1 MPFPKAII
9 TKPFLVSDSEYK
21 DLGLNINLVGYDS
34 FSQVA
39 ENTKQ
44 HASPRLL
51 NWVEP
56 YDISGVRKT
65 LFYTEVNT
73 NFQVGDR
80 VYIVNGNYDND
91 SLIKKDKY
99 KKGRDGYKILK
110 VEQCKVVL
118 DIDYT
123 GVLPYNDDSLDDY
136 IKVYYID
143 NLESFVHA
151 NRQVTT
157 RGGTF
162 DYKFNYYQNNIA
174 FIDKNQEATKGW
186 GLNAG
191 VSKTPGFFVR
201 EGNQGWSKISDEVV
215 YLGSFSVA
223 QSPTYK
229 NNGKMLI
236 MDGSFTYNGI
246 QFKEG
251 FVYTWNVGPTSSC
264 WQVDSS
270 YSPAIITKSNFRNGT
285 FNGKFNNGL
294 YGTQQNKLDW
304 TGKGTWNGGSMVN
317 TLWKSGTIDSK
328 INLNN
333 TYKAIF
339 DEYGIP
345 FQKSYTNNNGG
356 FGYNYIF
363 DSEVEKSLVN
373 NGNFY
378 NTVFSQIATGSVV
391 ENHVL
396 SITQSF
402 ENRISKGHFDFCI
415 FKNIQI
421 DGGEIKNTRS
431 INSKFSNVKS
441 INSYFD
447 NSVLKDSTYISDKI
461 VKILGYDEWNMSEYR
476 TTLSGQFSSIKDV
489 NSKIYKFYISKESY
503 KRLKTEDVFYIK
515 GLKIKNSPTLTNFFD
530 SKFRLTSW
538 TEFYNELNYLIPK
551 SISGVDTYSFYK
563 RGYECSAFL
572 STPEENAYII
582 NSSETLY
589 NVAGATLSRYTT
601 LLSGVNPNAAYSID
615 IITSRHDIFNKN
627 QSIDTT
633 SEWDAPN
640 PANYNYSSDV
650 IVGTTSLPQFLGK
663 NIDVSGA
670 YILDSDFNSGIIE
683 TSDWNSGYHINYNND
698 VVITSVTSSGI
709 YNLQIDDDKDNL
721 IAYTNLNY
729 AYPEKIGKNVIE
741 KDDIVFLN
749 SVDYDTR
756 GMVTKV
762 TLLSQG
768 TSYST
773 TSDPVFLTNTKV
785 SSLTM
790 SSVGTYYKTESA
802 LATYNTNGVGT
813 GLTVD
818 ITANAIGSVI
828 AITYSLPL
836 SGGGSYSMSLV
847 NQTPNAP
854 GPIGTSFSTEYSI
867 IPTSYVLSPIFIDD
881 TFGTVTGTASGT
893 YSNFGPPLVSTI
905 SGATGVGV
913 IFLTGPIVTSP
924 NGSTASPNT
933 LGTGLTV
940 NYQTSTNGAITYLEI
955 NESGFQYDVDQVFK
969 IEGGNATFSIK
980 SVSKGEI
987 TSFNINSPGED
998 YLIGDVLD
1006 IIKPFDPNFQ
1016 FGTGL
1021 TTSITVTSIT
1031 VSNKDTKGLSLNL
1044 FTGTGATEG
1053 KIEDITI
1060 NGAGLYYNEG
1070 EIFTI
1075 NDNNSNLN
1083 ALVRIDSVT
1092 GSVIRLNDTYKV
1104 IENNRGKLTLK
1115 DLGTVNIIAGLTAN
1129 GLFYTTEAKNR
1140 WGYISK
1146 TKIDKTKIK
1155 SGIFKRPYI
1164 VNSLIRDIDYDSTD
1178 KDFNNI
1184 DKIKNLVISDSL
1196 FSNNSNILSSA
1207 TYLYSNL
1214 VGGTDIWN
1222 DGIINKSII
1231 NGLTFSKGTIRQAT
1245 WIDGTFTGGIF
1256 YLSKSFDAMP
1266 TIDRPNYLNDR
1277 VRSYYMIGNIG
1288 ATLSNNRYSWRNG
1301 KFSGGQFYKSD
1312 WENGVMDNGLFFY
1325 SKFYAGTING
1335 GKIGTKQ
1342 VAAAD
1347 TKIYNG
1353 LINYTTVDNAN
1364 VYSEDTSYTGLS
1376 SSNIVWMNGIFNNG
1390 IFGSNND
1397 DVLGTTFSHL
1407 SYAASIASLPIADY
1421 KITIST
1427 LNVTDTNPILGDFE
1441 IDLNLTIKHT
1451 YLGDLI
1457 INLMSPNGRIINIKK
1472 RYSCGSNDNLIST
1485 IFTSDS
1491 NKPAIEI
1498 GTPPYTGEF
1507 KFDALSNHGVYYDL
1521 NNRLLPNIAYNSTE
1535 NIIPTV
1541 IDYRSQPPTTVY
1553 ESDRYLI
1560 IATASDPN
1568 WIAPAT
1574 SSPYSNPWSSY
1585 KVGQIVER
1593 SASSDPIYM
1602 WELYTPKNNDKVFVK
1617 NKSEYLKYIF
1627 SSSFNGWTKSYHS
1640 NATKISE
1647 FLNTDKTVTG
1657 TWTLMVMD
1665 CAAIDSGTIENFTLT
1680 FNYKTSYIIKS
1691 FKNDAVWHD
1700 GIFNGGQFIDLGV
1713 WKKGKFNGGKFIS
1726 TYGYKK
1732 SGSYLVPNEN
1742 VLDYSWH
1749 AGEFNGGE
1757 FGNESLLSNS
1767 TWFNGV
1773 FNDGVFKGKLWNN
1786 GVFTYGEFKGGS
1798 SVPAIGNG
1806 IKSANAQTFIDSFK
1820 TEYYGVWRN
1829 GVVSDKKD
1837 NFVTDK
1843 KLFTVPVRA
1852 MAPVKLGKTAKFTN
1866 MLWLSGTFNHP
1877 SGEINNSVWMNG
1889 LFKMGSFK
1897 LSAFNPYVT
1906 RKSDR
1911 PEFIKD
1917 DSCIWE
1923 NGKLIDSEFHMSK
1936 WKYGQFISGTA
1947 VGMIWQNGISN
1958 YMNAH
1963 NIFWENG
1970 VWRNGNWYGS
1980 NFEYR
1985 GRVDDGFSKEILN
1998 RGIEWSGTSS
2008 CHIWNLFESDV
2019 DTTISMVSTR
2029 ILSPNI
2035 DYFTT
2040 TNQDD
2045 QGNDI
2050 PSIGNIAVEK
2060 MGPDKVKVTFT
2071 IIGNNGSPIKEA
2083 GVVFIPTPVTTPPAA
2098 GLTTAQNQIPT
2109 LTVANETGTPAPV
2122 LTTLIQRSQSTTY
2135 LSGNALTGH
2144 PAGTFEIIVTGLS
2157 PANWYSIRGYA
2168 INNISNS
2175 NGPAIT
2181 TNTEVFQ
2188 TVQKNDPITVSLL
2201 PVSTAPTEIYTTNSL
2216 NNYTQAVKSNIT
2228 ITAIYTSVDAQS
2240 QPVPTEKG
2248 LLYTTSS
2255 TATLELASA
2264 GGGSVFKKTNTLVGT
2279 TFTTT
2284 LLTTPGGATLPA
2296 IVANTTYYIIPYANN
2311 TGGVSYGPMITVL
2324 SGVDTPTVTI
2334 QPSGTTTAITTSV
2347 ITGSLTAAG
2356 GSTQL
2361 QKGFIISAS
2370 NISASISP
2378 SMVLTT
2384 LGANGIRVVVSA
2396 TDPATGD
2403 FSKTIADITGLA
2415 SNTSYKVRAYA
2426 YNPNLVS
2433 VYSYSDQK
2441 TFTSAAGPVDVTTI
2455 TVAVTGITEKGG
2467 LLKGKIENINGSPVT
2482 GNGFVYTTTA
2492 GTGYPAGTSAPSGTN
2507 TSSLGFLPMPTTT
2520 ASGAFQLQATT
2531 FDEGQT
2537 YYFKAY
2543 ATNAI
2548 GTGYG
2553 VESNFTTLAKIV
2565 TALTS
2570 TDTIITPTFT
2580 VTHIKPWTVR
2590 GIIWS
2595 TTSITST
2602 NVAGI
2607 AATTTSKT
2615 TDTPTD
2621 PTSPTTTLIPNNK
2634 YWVAGYVT
2642 NAGGTYYETAVEKI
2656 TLPAFASQTTT
2667 DVTESAE
2674 SVLIKTELN
2683 NTSGIVILGALLLLT
2698 GRGIVFGTSQ
2708 DPTTPGGTN
2717 APLFIIPSKQDYT
2730 TTITGLTIGQKY
2742 YYRPYATNA
2751 AGIGYGIEAEFTTLV
2766 KLTLPAPENGTD
2778 ITYDTVTNKV
2788 TIGTIANPISI
2799 TNTGLSPLSAYGL
2812 CYTINGSSPTITNQV
2827 VTTGNSTVAS
2837 FFESITLTPGTST
2850 NTYRIRAYVTNA
2862 GGAAYSKMITFDL
2875 SSSNVATPFVIG
2887 L

>member
-1 MPFPKAII
+1 
-9 TKPFLVSDSEYK
+9 
-21 DLGLNINLVGYDS
+21 
-34 FSQVA
+34 
-39 ENTKQ
+39 
-44 HASPRLL
+44 L

-56 YDISGVRKT
+56 YEISGVRKT

-123 GVLPYNDDSLDDY
+123 GALPYKDDSLDDY

-143 NLESFVHA
+143 NPESFVNA

-162 DYKFNYYQNNIA
+162 SYKFNYYQNNIA
-174 FIDKNQEATKGW
+174 FIDKNQGPIKDW
-186 GLNAG
+186 GFNAG
-191 VSKTPGFFVR
+191 VSGTPGFFVR
-201 EGNQGWSKISDEVV
+201 EEEQGWSKISDELV

-223 QSPTYK
+223 LSPTYK
-229 NNGKMLI
+229 NNGRILI

-251 FVYTWNVGPTSSC
+251 FVYTWNVGPTSSS
-264 WQVDSS
+264 WQVDPS

-294 YGTQQNKLDW
+294 YGTQQNKLSW
-304 TGKGTWNGGSMVN
+304 SGKGTWNGGSMVN

-328 INLNN
+328 IIFNN

-378 NTVFSQIATGSVV
+378 NTSFNQIATGSVV

-402 ENRISKGHFDFCI
+402 ENRISKGYFDLCI

-447 NSVLKDSTYISDKI
+447 KSVLKDSTYISDKI

-476 TTLSGQFSSIKDV
+476 TAQSGKFSSIRDV

-515 GLKIKNSPTLTNFFD
+515 GLKIKNSPTLTDFFD

-538 TEFYNELNYLIPK
+538 TEFYNDLNYTIPK
-551 SISGVDTYSFYK
+551 SISGVDIYSFYK

-589 NVAGATLSRYTT
+589 NVAGATASRYTT
-601 LLSGVNPNAAYSID
+601 LLSGVNKNAAYSID
-615 IITSRHDIFNKN
+615 IIVSRHDIFNKN

-640 PANYNYSSDV
+640 PINYNYSSDV
-650 IVGTTSLPQFLGK
+650 IVGTTSLPQFLGS
-663 NIDVSGA
+663 NIDISNA

-709 YNLQIDDDKDNL
+709 YNLEIDDNKDYL
-721 IAYTNLNY
+721 IAHTNLNFL
-729 AYPEKIGKNVIE
+729 YPEKIGKSVIE
-741 KDDIVFLN
+741 KDDIIFLN

-762 TLLSQG
+762 TLLTQG
-768 TSYST
+768 SSYST
-773 TSDPVFLTNTKV
+773 TSDPIFLTNTKV

-790 SSVGTYYKTESA
+790 SNVGTYYKTESG

-818 ITANAIGSVI
+818 ITAKNIGSVTG
-828 AITYSLPL
+828 ITYSGPL
-836 SGGGSYSMSLV
+836 SGGGSYSMTFV
-847 NQTPNAP
+847 NLIPDAA
-854 GPIGTSFSTEYSI
+854 GPIGTSFSAGASPSAI
-867 IPTSYVLSPIFIDD
+867 LPASYVSTGILVD
-881 TFGTVTGTASGT
+881 TNGSITGVPGAT
-893 YSNFGPPLVSTI
+893 YSNFGPPLVSVP
-905 SGATGVGV
+905 SGATGVGA
-913 IFLTGPIVTSP
+913 IFFTGPIVTLP

-933 LGTGLTV
+933 LGSGLTV
-940 NYQTSTNGAITYLEI
+940 NYRTSANGTITYLEI
-955 NESGFQYDVDQVFK
+955 NNSGLRYDVNQVFK

-980 SVSKGEI
+980 TVGNGEI
-987 TSFNINSPGED
+987 TSFNINTPGED
-998 YLIGDVLD
+998 YLIGDVLN
-1006 IIKPFDPNFQ
+1006 IINPFDPNSQ
-1016 FGTGL
+1016 FVGGL
-1021 TTSITVTSIT
+1021 TASITVTSIT
-1031 VSNKDTKGLSLNL
+1031 ASNKDTRGLSLNL
-1044 FTGTGATEG
+1044 FTGIGATEG

-1075 NDNNSNLN
+1075 SDVDSNLD

-1092 GSVIRLNDTYKV
+1092 GSVTRLNDTYKV
-1104 IENNRGKLTLK
+1104 IENDKGRLTLR
-1115 DLGTVNIIAGLTAN
+1115 DLGTTNIVAGLTAN
-1129 GLFYTTEAKNR
+1129 GLFYTTDAKNR

-1184 DKIKNLVISDSL
+1184 DKVKNLIISDTL

-1231 NGLTFSKGTIRQAT
+1231 NGLTFSKGTIKQAT
-1245 WIDGTFTGGIF
+1245 WITGNFTGGMF
-1256 YLSKSFDAMP
+1256 YNSKSFDAKP
-1266 TIDRPNYLNDR
+1266 TLDRPNYLNDR

-1376 SSNIVWMNGIFNNG
+1376 SSSIEWMNGVFNNG

-1397 DVLGTTFSHL
+1397 DVLGTTFSNI
-1407 SYAASIASLPIADY
+1407 SYNLDLQSLAIADY
-1421 KITIST
+1421 KITIATQSI
-1427 LNVTDTNPILGDFE
+1427 NDINPILGDFE

-1472 RYSCGSNDNLIST
+1472 RYSCGGNDNLLST
-1485 IFTSDS
+1485 NFTSDS
-1491 NKPAIEI
+1491 TKPNLEI

-1507 KFDALSNHGVYYDL
+1507 KFDALINQGVYYDL
-1521 NNRLLPNIAYNSTE
+1521 NNRLLPNIAYNATE

-1541 IDYRSQPPTTVY
+1541 IDYRSQPPANVY
-1553 ESDRYLI
+1553 ESDRYLV

-1568 WIAPAT
+1568 WVAPAAGT
-1574 SSPYSNPWSSY
+1574 AEVWPVSF
-1585 KVGQIVER
+1585 VGKIVER
-1593 SASSDPIYM
+1593 STSSDPLYA
-1602 WELYTPKNNDKVFVK
+1602 WELYFVKNNDKLFVK
-1617 NKSEYLKYIF
+1617 NKSEYLKYIV
-1627 SSSFNGWTKSYHS
+1627 SSSFTGWTKSYHS

-1647 FLNTDKTVTG
+1647 LLNTDKSVKG
-1657 TWTLMVMD
+1657 IWTLMVMD
-1665 CAAIDSGTIENFTLT
+1665 CAAVDSGFVEKFNLT

-1713 WKKGKFNGGKFIS
+1713 WKNGKFNGGKFIS

-1742 VLDYSWH
+1742 ILDYSWH

-1798 SVPAIGNG
+1798 SVPAAGNG
-1806 IKSANAQTFIDSFK
+1806 IKSVNAQLFIDSFK
-1820 TEYYGVWRN
+1820 TEYYGVWRS

-1843 KLFTVPVRA
+1843 KLFTTPVRA
-1852 MAPVKLGKTAKFTN
+1852 MAPVKLGKSAKFSN
-1866 MLWLSGTFNHP
+1866 MLWLSGTFDHP
-1877 SGEINNSVWMNG
+1877 SGEINNSVWLNG

-1897 LSAFNPYVT
+1897 SSAFNPYVT

-1958 YMNAH
+1958 YMNAY

-2008 CHIWNLFESDV
+2008 CHIWNIFESDV
-2019 DTTISMVSTR
+2019 DTTVSMVETR
-2029 ILSPNI
+2029 ILKPNI
-2035 DYFTT
+2035 DSFTT

-2045 QGNDI
+2045 AGIFPPAIDI
-2050 PSIGNIAVEK
+2050 VYVEK
-2060 MGPDKVKVTFT
+2060 IGSPTKVKATFN
-2071 IIGNNGSPIKEA
+2071 IINNNGAPIGEA
-2083 GVVFIPTPVTTPPAA
+2083 GVIFVESASESDANNAFPSLSVTGGIATPAA
-2098 GLTTAQNQIPT
+2098 GTKPK
-2109 LTVANETGTPAPV
+2109 
-2122 LTTLIQRSQSTTY
+2122 QSTV
-2135 LSGNALTGH
+2135 LSATTTPIFTTGD
-2144 PAGTFEIIVTGLS
+2144 ANTGFLITFEITVTGLIAS
-2157 PANWYSIRGYA
+2157 KWYSLRGYA
-2168 INNISNS
+2168 INSAS
-2175 NGPAIT
+2175 SVDGPAIT
-2181 TNTEVFQ
+2181 TNTVVFQ
-2188 TVQKNDPITVSLL
+2188 TVQKNEPITVNAL
-2201 PVSTAPTEIYTTNSL
+2201 PVPSATTEVYTGAFQGPAVASS
-2216 NNYTQAVKSNIT
+2216 YTQTIKSSIT
-2228 ITAIYTSVDAQS
+2228 ITANYTFVAGS
-2240 QPVPTEKG
+2240 QPAPTEKG

-2255 TATLELASA
+2255 SAVLEYSSV
-2264 GGGSVFKKTNTLVGT
+2264 GGGNVFNKTNASTGN

-2284 LLTTPGGATLPA
+2284 LLTTGFNA
-2296 IVANTTYYIIPYANN
+2296 IVANTTYYIRPYTSN
-2311 TGGVSYGPMITVL
+2311 TGGYGYGPIITVT
-2324 SGVDTPTVTI
+2324 SGVDVPVVTQVTPTTTI
-2334 QPSGTTTAITTSV
+2334 LK
-2347 ITGSLTAAG
+2347 GSLTSTG
-2356 GSTQL
+2356 GSTTL
-2361 QKGFIISAS
+2361 EKGFIISIDAAATNVTPTTYATTYTS
-2370 NISASISP
+2370 NQ
-2378 SMVLTT
+2378 
-2384 LGANGIRVVVSA
+2384 IRVVVA
-2396 TDPATGD
+2396 TDGTTGD
-2403 FSKTIADITGLA
+2403 FTQTIANIVGIA
-2415 SNTSYKVRAYA
+2415 SNTSYRVRAYA
-2426 YNPNLVS
+2426 YSTTQPS
-2433 VYSYSDQK
+2433 VYAYSSEK
-2441 TFTSAAGPVDVTTI
+2441 PFFSAPGAVDVTTTLPLLI
-2455 TVAVTGITEKGG
+2455 SSNITENGAT
-2467 LLKGKIENINGSPVT
+2467 LKGDIVNINGSPIVANGT
-2482 GNGFVYTTTA
+2482 GFVYTTT
-2492 GTGYPAGTSAPSGTN
+2492 GTGYPTGTTAPTTMPQPNTN
-2507 TSSLGFLPMPTTT
+2507 TLGYF
-2520 ASGAFQLQATT
+2520 AFTDTIGNFSYTVTT
-2531 FDEGQT
+2531 FDSGQK
-2537 YYFKAY
+2537 YFFKAY
-2543 ATNAI
+2543 ATNGI

-2553 VESNFTTLAKIV
+2553 LEYSITTLAKITTTLIS
-2565 TALTS
+2565 TAT
-2570 TDTIITPTFT
+2570 TITPTIAIT
-2580 VTHIKPWTVR
+2580 SAINSGAAAPTAR
-2590 GIIWS
+2590 GIIWN
-2595 TTSITST
+2595 TSYFTPAT
-2602 NVAGI
+2602 
-2607 AATTTSKT
+2607 AATLLTTRT
-2615 TDTPTD
+2615 ADTAAP
-2621 PTSPTTTLIPNNK
+2621 PTSATGLTPNTK
-2634 YWVAGYVT
+2634 YFLRGYVT
-2642 NAGGTYYETAVEKI
+2642 NISGTYYEEVVEKI
-2656 TLPAFASQTTT
+2656 TLPAFEPTTIT
-2667 DVTESAE
+2667 EVTESAE
-2674 SVLIKTELN
+2674 SVII
-2683 NTSGIVILGALLLLT
+2683 NTNAAGVGGIGNVLLGTAALLT
-2698 GRGIVFGTSQ
+2698 EKGIAYSTLPNSAT
-2708 DPTTPGGTN
+2708 PTTIASATAIN
-2717 APLFIIPSKQDYT
+2717 KLNYT
-2730 TTITGLTIGQKY
+2730 TNINSLIIGQKY
-2742 YYRPYATNA
+2742 YYRPYAKNA
-2751 AGIGYGIEAEFTTLV
+2751 AGTGYLGTTDLEFTTLV
-2766 KLTLPAPENGTD
+2766 KVTLPTPEGND
-2778 ITYDTVTNKV
+2778 VTYDSSNKKMI
-2788 TIGTIANPISI
+2788 IGTTGNPITI
-2799 TNTGLSPLSAYGL
+2799 TNNGSSTILSYGL
-2812 CYTINGSSPTITNQV
+2812 CFTTDGSNPTDQNPSLPATGTTANATSFFDSISV
-2827 VTTGNSTVAS
+2827 VTPAS
-2837 FFESITLTPGTST
+2837 GQTT
-2850 NTYRIRAYVTNA
+2850 TYKVRAYVTND
-2862 GGAAYSKMITFDL
+2862 GGTAYSRMITFTINA
-2875 SSSNVATPFVIG
+2875 SNNITSGPSFTT
-2887 L
+2887 